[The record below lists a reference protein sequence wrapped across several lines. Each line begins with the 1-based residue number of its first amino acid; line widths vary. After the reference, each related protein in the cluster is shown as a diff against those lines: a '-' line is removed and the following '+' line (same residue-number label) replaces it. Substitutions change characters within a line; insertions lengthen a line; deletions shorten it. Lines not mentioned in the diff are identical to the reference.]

1 MENTNLHG
9 AGLPASLSSE
19 SPNQDFFFFNQ
30 MRVESQV
37 MAGNS
42 LPPGPPPARN
52 GRQVAAP
59 GGTPLIIGFGWGCK
73 GGKERDVEG

>member
-1 MENTNLHG
+1 
-9 AGLPASLSSE
+9 
-19 SPNQDFFFFNQ
+19 